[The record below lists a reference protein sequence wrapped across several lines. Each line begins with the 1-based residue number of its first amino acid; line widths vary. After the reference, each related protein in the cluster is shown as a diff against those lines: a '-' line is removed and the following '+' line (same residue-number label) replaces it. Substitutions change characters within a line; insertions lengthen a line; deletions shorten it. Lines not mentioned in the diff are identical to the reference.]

1 MSQHIA
7 LLSVYDKANLLELA
21 KGLQESG
28 VRLLGSGG
36 TAKKIRDAG
45 IPIEDVS
52 DITKA
57 PEMLGGRVKTLH
69 PAVHGGKYLSY
80 TLSGILARS
89 IPSDEADLAAQ
100 SISPISI
107 VVCNLYPFTQTVAKP
122 NCTLPEAI
130 EEIDIGGVTL
140 LRAAAKN
147 HARVSILSDPAD
159 YASFLEAW
167 KNGQGDVGQGLRSK
181 LALKAFEQTAKYDE
195 AISGYFREQ
204 YASSDLSPEKRV
216 APVQRMPLRYGAN
229 PHQKPAQAY
238 VEEGDLPFK
247 ALCGSPGYIN
257 LLDAL
262 NSYALVKELQEAL
275 GLPAAASFKHVS
287 PAGAAVGIEL
297 DETEKKVYGVDD
309 LKEPLTP
316 LASAYAR
323 ARGADRM
330 SSFGD
335 FVALS
340 APCDLATARIIS
352 REVSDGII
360 APGCTPEALD
370 VLRKKK
376 GGKYCVLE
384 MDPKYTPPT
393 VETKQVYG
401 VSLQQIRNNAVISPS
416 MFTNLVSTNKD
427 LPKQA
432 ITDLIV
438 ATLALKYTQ
447 SNSVAYAY
455 RGATIGIGAGQQSRI
470 HCTRLA
476 GGKADLWWL
485 RFHPRTLALP
495 FKKGVKRAEKA
506 NAIDLYVS
514 GEELEGGEKAQWES
528 LFEEGEKEKL
538 EKLSEEEKKG
548 WAKKL
553 DSVAC
558 SSDAFFP
565 FPDNVH
571 RARKSGVRYLA
582 APSGSVMDAEC
593 IKAADESGMVFAH
606 TDVRLFH
613 H

>member
-1 MSQHIA
+1 MSQPIA
-7 LLSVYDKANLLELA
+7 LLSVYDKRDLLELA
-21 KGLQESG
+21 QGLNAAG

-36 TAKKIRDAG
+36 TAKKIRDSG
-45 IPIEDVS
+45 IAIEDVS

-69 PAVHGGKYLSY
+69 PAVHGG
-80 TLSGILARS
+80 ILARN
-89 IPSDEADLAAQ
+89 IPSDEKDLTAQ
-100 SISPISI
+100 GISPISI
-107 VVCNLYPFTQTVAKP
+107 VVCNLYPFSSTIAQP
-122 NCTLPEAI
+122 NCTLANAV

-147 HARVSILSDPAD
+147 HERVSVLSDPRD
-159 YASFLEAW
+159 YAEFFQAW
-167 KNGQGDVGQGLRSK
+167 KGGQGDVGQAFRSK
-181 LALKAFEQTAKYDE
+181 LALKAFEMTAKYDE

-204 YASSDLSPEKRV
+204 YASGDLPKEKL
-216 APVQRMPLRYGAN
+216 AGAVQRIPLRYGAN
-229 PHQKPAQAY
+229 PHQKPAQAF
-238 VEEGDLPFK
+238 VTEGALPFK

-275 GLPAAASFKHVS
+275 NLPAAASFKHVS

-297 DETEKKVYGVDD
+297 NETEKSVYGVDD
-309 LKEPLTP
+309 LKVPLTP
-316 LASAYAR
+316 LAAAYAR

-335 FVALS
+335 FIALS
-340 APCDLATARIIS
+340 APCDLATAKIIS

-360 APGCTPEALD
+360 APGYTPEALD
-370 VLRKKK
+370 VLSKKK

-384 MDPKYTPPT
+384 IDPNCEPPE
-393 VETKQVYG
+393 VETKQVFG
-401 VSLQQIRNNAVISPS
+401 ISLQQRRNNSKIDSKLFENIVTKTKELPPS
-416 MFTNLVSTNKD
+416 
-427 LPKQA
+427 A

-447 SNSVAYAY
+447 SNSVAYALH
-455 RGATIGIGAGQQSRI
+455 GAIVGLGAGQQSRI

-485 RFHPRTLALP
+485 RHHPRVLSLP

-506 NAIDLYVS
+506 NAIDLFVA
-514 GEELEGGEKAQWES
+514 GEVLEGGEKEQWES
-528 LFEEGEKEKL
+528 LFEGKVDAL
-538 EKLSEEEKKG
+538 TDAEKKE
-548 WAKKL
+548 WAAKL
-553 DSVAC
+553 DGVAC

-571 RARKSGVRYLA
+571 RAKKSGVKYLA
-582 APSGSVMDAEC
+582 APSGSVMDEEC
-593 IKAADESGMVFAH
+593 IKAADEHGLVFAH
-606 TDVRLFH
+606 TSLRLFH